1 LGKILKLQTNEEDYN
16 QKKPFH
22 DRITNILFFYWNVI
36 LNKVYKTAAI
46 FIKRLKNEHAA
57 NFYIIGEFFA
67 KILYLDGIGV
77 QIMIIKHDTQH

>member
-1 LGKILKLQTNEEDYN
+1 
-16 QKKPFH
+16 
-22 DRITNILFFYWNVI
+22 
-36 LNKVYKTAAI
+36 VYKTAAI

>member
-1 LGKILKLQTNEEDYN
+1 
-16 QKKPFH
+16 
-22 DRITNILFFYWNVI
+22 
-36 LNKVYKTAAI
+36 VYKTAAI

-77 QIMIIKHDTQH
+77 QIMIIKHDTQHKKQITIQAELYIHPKF